1 MIAQA
6 GGVGE
11 MGEVC
16 QGYKLS
22 VIRNKIRRSDAYTIV
37 AVVNDTVLYTANF
50 KICSNRRCY
59 MFSPATTK
67 KW

>member
-1 MIAQA
+1 MVAQA

-22 VIRNKIRRSDAYTIV
+22 VIRNKIRGSDVYTMV
-37 AVVNDTVLYTANF
+37 AVVNDTILYTANF
-50 KICSNRRCY
+50 KICSNRRC
-59 MFSPATTK
+59 
-67 KW
+67 